1 MKALNNKT
9 TNHLSPGAS
18 AYTLRSKVWLMV
30 ILLAIVNC
38 VLGAGV
44 FVAVSFITF
53 HPWMPMVLSVGVT
66 TAATVAFATWMSGD
80 ILEPLYKL
88 YLLAKSIERTPGI
101 SVPHT
106 TGAAETDDIL
116 QTIGRASK
124 QLTNFVDLMDEVT
137 AGNTKVVLDPLE
149 HSDRLSES
157 FQRLV
162 AKVTDSIDAK
172 AELNDLQRAVDHI
185 AGEVAGLHR
194 GEPIRVA
201 NTFERTRSITDA
213 LRHLLERQN
222 DILHTVGPSAAEL
235 RSLLAEEKNRL
246 AIAVE
251 RDDVRMRSLKK
262 LQTAVDQMNLQFERA
277 AGEIAG
283 GLAPAVDLFE
293 ELKNEAASP
302 DGTADSQTE
311 IRRQFDA
318 AFHKMR
324 DVSEQ
329 SLAITHVARTVQD
342 LSKRSN
348 LIALN
353 TSVPRRDGQNVSE
366 ALTQEITSLSERAE
380 KASKAITGISDAI
393 VRDIKEATS
402 SLRWVYAEVGK
413 LGARADEAERSV
425 DRAFGVLS
433 GLAELRNKVG
443 LETVEQKSK
452 AGRSLQLTEELTSQ
466 CEEVSTAL
474 RSCESGLVMFNEP
487 LDTVSR
493 SARMGTVKSEVVPGT
508 NSPVDKVGSN
518 IANIASDAVLSNGKV
533 SLAHDR

>member
-1 MKALNNKT
+1 MKPPNNT
-9 TNHLSPGAS
+9 TTSHLSPGSS
-18 AYTLRSKVWLMV
+18 AYTLRSKIWLMV

-44 FVAVSFITF
+44 FVAISFITAD
-53 HPWMPMVLSVGVT
+53 PWMPMVLSVGLT

-80 ILEPLYKL
+80 ILDPLYKL
-88 YLLAKSIERTPGI
+88 NLLAKSIERTPGI

-116 QTIGRASK
+116 QTISRASK

-172 AELNDLQRAVDHI
+172 AELNDLQRAVDQI
-185 AGEVAGLHR
+185 AGEVAGLRR
-194 GEPIRVA
+194 GEPVRVA
-201 NTFERTRSITDA
+201 NTFERTRPITDA

-222 DILHTVGPSAAEL
+222 DILRTVGPSTAEL

-262 LQTAVDQMNLQFERA
+262 LQTAVDQMTLQLERA

-283 GLAPAVDLFE
+283 GLAPAVELFE
-293 ELKNEAASP
+293 ELRNDADSP
-302 DGTADSQTE
+302 DGMADFQTE
-311 IRRQFDA
+311 IKRQFDA
-318 AFHKMR
+318 AFHKLR

-353 TSVPRRDGQNVSE
+353 TSVPRSDGQSVTE

-380 KASKAITGISDAI
+380 KAGKAITGISDAI

-402 SLRWVYAEVGK
+402 SLSWVSAEVGK
-413 LGARADEAERSV
+413 LGARARETERSF
-425 DRAFGVLS
+425 DRAVGVLS
-433 GLAELRNKVG
+433 GLTELRKKLG
-443 LETVEQKSK
+443 LETAEQKNKS
-452 AGRSLQLTEELTSQ
+452 GRSLQLTEELTAQ

-474 RSCESGLVMFNEP
+474 RSCESGLVMFNGP
-487 LDTVSR
+487 LETIGR
-493 SARMGTVKSEVVPGT
+493 SAGMRAVRPEVDPRAKGSDD
-508 NSPVDKVGSN
+508 NVGSK
-518 IANIASDAVLSNGKV
+518 IGSDAVQTNGMV
-533 SLAHDR
+533 SLVHDL

>member
-1 MKALNNKT
+1 
-9 TNHLSPGAS
+9 
-18 AYTLRSKVWLMV
+18 MV

-44 FVAVSFITF
+44 FVAVSFMTSD
-53 HPWMPMVLSVGVT
+53 PWMPMALSVALT

-80 ILEPLYKL
+80 ILAPLYKL
-88 YLLAKSIERTPGI
+88 NLLAKSIERTPGI
-101 SVPHT
+101 TVPHT
-106 TGAAETDDIL
+106 TGAAKTDDIP
-116 QTIGRASK
+116 QTISRASK

-185 AGEVAGLHR
+185 AGEVAGLR
-194 GEPIRVA
+194 PGEPIRVA
-201 NTFERTRSITDA
+201 TTFQRTRPNTDP

-222 DILHTVGPSAAEL
+222 DILRTVGPSTAEL

-262 LQTAVDQMNLQFERA
+262 LQTAVDQMNLQLERA

-283 GLAPAVDLFE
+283 GLSPAAELFE

-302 DGTADSQTE
+302 AGMADSQTE
-311 IRRQFDA
+311 IKRQFDA
-318 AFHKMR
+318 AFHKLR

-353 TSVPRRDGQNVSE
+353 TSVPRSDGQNVSE
-366 ALTQEITSLSERAE
+366 ALTQQITTLHERAE
-380 KASKAITGISDAI
+380 KTSKAITGINNAN
-393 VRDIKEATS
+393 
-402 SLRWVYAEVGK
+402 LRTI
-413 LGARADEAERSV
+413 
-425 DRAFGVLS
+425 
-433 GLAELRNKVG
+433 N
-443 LETVEQKSK
+443 
-452 AGRSLQLTEELTSQ
+452 
-466 CEEVSTAL
+466 
-474 RSCESGLVMFNEP
+474 
-487 LDTVSR
+487 DT
-493 SARMGTVKSEVVPGT
+493 
-508 NSPVDKVGSN
+508 N
-518 IANIASDAVLSNGKV
+518 
-533 SLAHDR
+533 